1 MMTMPG
7 RHGMMPEKLPDRGGD
22 KDMTCVSSLAF
33 ILSAPPA
40 DEPIHSPRAFWK
52 RHLAALAEGRSPI
65 DEAILGG
72 FSADR
77 LGYAF
82 AAGYHAALRA
92 LAPDL
97 PPTSVVSLCITE
109 QGGGHPRA
117 ILTKLHPDGESHY
130 RIEGHKRWATLSG
143 DANILLVAASEGLGD
158 QGKNRIRIVRVD
170 AAAAGIILT
179 PMTETLFAP
188 EIVHSEVTLA
198 GVRVGREA
206 LLPGDGYDRYI
217 KPFRTIEDIH
227 VHAALLAYLIRESRR
242 HQLSRSI
249 PERLASLLSALSDL
263 AAREPDAPSVH
274 IALAGAL
281 SSSAALV
288 KEIEEEWARTES
300 LAYSRWQRDRPL
312 LGVAERARSQRLDRA
327 WERSAPSGAD

>member
-1 MMTMPG
+1 
-7 RHGMMPEKLPDRGGD
+7 
-22 KDMTCVSSLAF
+22 VSPLAF
-33 ILSAPPA
+33 ILSAPPGE
-40 DEPIHSPRAFWK
+40 DPIPSPAAFWK
-52 RHLAALAEGRSPI
+52 RHLAALAVGRPPI
-65 DEAILGG
+65 EEAILAG

-97 PPTSVVSLCITE
+97 PATSIVSLCVTE
-109 QGGGHPRA
+109 EGGGHPRA
-117 ILTKLHPDGESHY
+117 ILTKLHPDGEARY

-143 DANILLVAASEGLGD
+143 DADILLVAASEGQD
-158 QGKNRIRIVRVD
+158 EQGKNRIRIVRVG
-170 AAAAGIILT
+170 ARAAGIILT
-179 PMTETLFAP
+179 PMPETLFAP
-188 EIVHSEVTLA
+188 EIVHAEVTLA
-198 GVRVGREA
+198 GVQVDREA

-227 VHAALLAYLIRESRR
+227 VHAALLAYLIREARR
-242 HQLSRSI
+242 HGLSRSI

-281 SSSAALV
+281 SSSAALLS
-288 KEIEEEWARTES
+288 EIEEEWARTGS

-327 WERSAPSGAD
+327 WERSTPGTD